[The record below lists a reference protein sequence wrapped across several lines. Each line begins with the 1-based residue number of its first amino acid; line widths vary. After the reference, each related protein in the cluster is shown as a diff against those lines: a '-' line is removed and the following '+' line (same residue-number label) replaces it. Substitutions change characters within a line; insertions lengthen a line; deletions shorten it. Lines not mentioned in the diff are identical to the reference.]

1 MSSYHQTTTRI
12 TDSVAIYLPPN
23 VQDTTTAA
31 YNGAATGVVGA
42 AAAGAFGL
50 QKLWQIKIMKQLQED

>member
-1 MSSYHQTTTRI
+1 MLNLSKEEEQAGSGMSSYHKTTKRI

-31 YNGAATGVVGA
+31 YTGAATGV
-42 AAAGAFGL
+42 
-50 QKLWQIKIMKQLQED
+50 